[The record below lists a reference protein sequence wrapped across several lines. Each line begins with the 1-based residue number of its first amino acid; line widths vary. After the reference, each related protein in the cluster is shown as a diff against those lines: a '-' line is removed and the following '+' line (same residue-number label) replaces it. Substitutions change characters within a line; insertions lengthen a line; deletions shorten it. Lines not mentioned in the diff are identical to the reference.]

1 MEKILFKEEQ
11 KFGPMM
17 QLVLLPG
24 LIFTLVIFGI
34 GFYKQLYLGEPWGN
48 EPMSDTGLII
58 TFIVVL
64 TFLSGLSVLF
74 IKMNLITE
82 IRNDGIYIK
91 YPPLINKFKIIKPD
105 SIEKFEVRKYN
116 AFREYGGY
124 GIKGMKHK
132 RRSRSKGIAYNVSG
146 NIGLQLYL
154 NDGKKILIG
163 TQRSEAIR
171 YAMDKMMK
179 TA

>member
-48 EPMSDTGLII
+48 EPMSDTGLIV
-58 TFIVVL
+58 TFIIVL
-64 TFLSGLSVLF
+64 IFLTGLSLLF
-74 IKMNLITE
+74 LKMKLITE
-82 IRNDGIYIK
+82 IRNDGIYFK
-91 YPPLINKFKIIKPD
+91 YPPIMNKYKIIKPD
-105 SIEKFEVRKYN
+105 LIERFEVRKYN

-124 GIKGMKHK
+124 GIKGVKHK
-132 RRSRSKGIAYNVSG
+132 RRIRSKGIAYNVSG
-146 NIGLQLYL
+146 NTGLQLYL
-154 NDGKKILIG
+154 KDGKKILIG
-163 TQRSEAIR
+163 TQRGEAIR